1 MRACVGTAPEGV
13 ARCST
18 GVVRGESWPWQRST
32 ETRAWIRLFL
42 HSHVYTRQ
50 TSNFLSKIAP
60 SLHVSFFINNFIF
73 YLFPFFLLLYQFVLC
88 PYNLLIYSLYTLH
101 NIFLLS
107 LSLFLSLFFKI
118 HFLIRVFLLFRV
130 FFLRE

>member
-73 YLFPFFLLLYQFVLC
+73 YLFPFFLLLHQFVLC

-107 LSLFLSLFFKI
+107 LSFKI